1 MPEGPEVAVV
11 TDYLQRF
18 VGCWIEEIQWNHEW
32 VDKVVRDTW
41 TSSATGR
48 VKTTHTRL
56 DQLTGRQII
65 EINCYCKR
73 IFMFLDNGT
82 MLISALGM
90 EGMWTDKPWRP
101 NSLVATLT
109 LDCRDVNSGISPSES
124 QDDRSITRLRTVKLY
139 YQNTRPIGFLGL
151 CSERDYED
159 YIKEFG
165 FDLLSKTPSR
175 EEWAEALKSVQGN
188 ALKFI
193 FVKGKGIT
201 GSIGNYLRSEIFY
214 DARIDPHRKTSSLDD
229 QELNRLRISALRIT
243 RAAYRLGGMTSNS
256 FYSPEKRPG
265 KYRAQVYGRT
275 TDDHGNKIHKVK
287 AGQSLYWVPKVQK

>member
-18 VGCWIEEIQWNHEW
+18 VGHRIEKIQWDRAW
-32 VDKVVRDTW
+32 VEKVVRDTW

-73 IFMFLDNGT
+73 IFMFLDDGT

-109 LDCRDVNSGISPSES
+109 LSPPEDDSEISSTES
-124 QDDRSITRLRTVKLY
+124 QDDRPKHAKIVKLY
-139 YQNTRPIGFLGL
+139 YQNTCPNGFLGL
-151 CSERDYED
+151 CSEREYDD

-175 EEWAEALKSVQGN
+175 EEWAEALKSVSGN

-214 DARIDPHRKTSSLDD
+214 DARIDPHRKTSSLSDK
-229 QELNRLRISALRIT
+229 ELNRLRISALRIT
-243 RAAYRLGGMTSNS
+243 RNAYRLGGMTSNS

-275 TDDHGNKIHKVK
+275 TDDHGNKILKVK